1 MGTLEMEEPSCVTE
15 PGARVNPSTLEVFLL
30 ENKARMWIVA
40 GVYFR
45 CLWSQLD
52 LKAKAIF

>member
-1 MGTLEMEEPSCVTE
+1 MEEPSCVTE